1 MPRVRPFY
9 AVKCNPNP
17 TIIRMLSGLGTGFD
31 CASKNEIQLVLSL
44 GGTPDNIIY
53 AHPIKPQS
61 HIKYAKTCGVEKMT
75 FDSEEELLKISQIYA
90 TAKLV
95 LRIAV
100 DDSKSLLRLSSKFG
114 AKMSIVGKLLERARE
129 LGLEVIGVSFHA
141 GCVCTDSVTFKK
153 AIADAQCVFDM
164 ANSMGFQMS
173 LLDIGGGFTGR
184 DDTEVNFEQVSEVVN
199 AALDEYFPSDS
210 GVQIIAEPGRY
221 YMDTT
226 FTLAVT
232 ITGRKVVT
240 DEGAEHTKSED
251 GKPEQQMMY
260 FISDGIHGTGSCLI
274 VDLAHVH
281 PSLVQAVQHNEQIY
295 KSVIWG
301 PTCNSND
308 KLTDNCW
315 LPELQVG
322 DWLLVDN
329 MGAYTI
335 CLATEFN
342 GFEKADVCTVVTAKT
357 WQTLKVTAAS

>member
-31 CASKNEIQLVLSL
+31 CSTKNEIQLVLSL
-44 GGTPDNIIY
+44 GGTPDDIIY
-53 AHPIKPQS
+53 AHTIKPQF

-100 DDSKSLLRLSSKFG
+100 DDSKSLSRLSSKFG
-114 AKMSIVGKLLERARE
+114 AKMSTVGKLLERARE

-141 GCVCTDSVTFKK
+141 GCVCTDRMIYKK
-153 AIADAQCVFDM
+153 AIADARCVFDM
-164 ANSMGFQMS
+164 ANSVGFQMS

-184 DDTEVNFEQVSEVVN
+184 DDIDVNFEQVSEFIN

-221 YMDTT
+221 YVDTT

-240 DEGAEHTKSED
+240 DEESGDA
-251 GKPEQQMMY
+251 KPEQQMVY
-260 FISDGIHGTGSCLI
+260 FINDGIHGTGSYLI
-274 VDLAHVH
+274 FDPACGKHSPYPH
-281 PSLVQAVQHNEQIY
+281 RSLQRNGQTY

-301 PTCNSND
+301 PTCSGFD
-308 KLTDNCW
+308 KLFDNCW
-315 LPELQVG
+315 LPEVQVG

-335 CLATEFN
+335 SLATEFN
-342 GFEKADVCTVVTAKT
+342 GFEKADVCTVVTTKT
-357 WQTLKVTAAS
+357 WQTLKLMFTAAA